1 MPRWTDSSW
10 PKSARNLLGY
20 AASAS
25 VLEAKPD
32 VSSPQLKTWIAE
44 WRRRAR
50 ERRELS
56 ELNECDRRDLGIS
69 RCDAQT
75 EARKPFW
82 RPVVRRRQHTVA
94 VRPLQGAVQRVPQAP
109 SAPSSARLKLPFT
122 TSSAPISFLGAA

>member
-82 RPVVRRRQHTVA
+82 RPVAPTTGSTLWLCAHYKA
-94 VRPLQGAVQRVPQAP
+94 PCSACPGALRA
-109 SAPSSARLKLPFT
+109 F
-122 TSSAPISFLGAA
+122 FG